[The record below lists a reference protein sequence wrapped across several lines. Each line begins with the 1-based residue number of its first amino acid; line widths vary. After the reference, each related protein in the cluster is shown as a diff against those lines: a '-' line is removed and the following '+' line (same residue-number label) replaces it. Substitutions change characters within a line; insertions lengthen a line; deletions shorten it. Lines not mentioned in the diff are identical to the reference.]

1 MTHERPCD
9 LCRVQTLAVLLER
22 VSVFPYAYV
31 CEPCAGRLARDDDY
45 DDEPAGPSCE
55 CGGTGCRRCLDVRGW
70 L

>member
-1 MTHERPCD
+1 MNYERPCD

-31 CEPCAGRLARDDDY
+31 CEPCAERLGRDDD
-45 DDEPAGPSCE
+45 EPSGPVCA
-55 CGGTGCRRCLDVRGW
+55 CGGSGCERCLAVRGW